1 MFSAR
6 SILLICSAF
15 LLASCSAKSLIHTVG
30 QQATALFAPIQER
43 VHHPAGGDFVANEDT
58 LYNLQLLV
66 EDVDIPYGDKLTFSM
81 VELPDWLELSRD
93 GLLKGTP
100 KNSDVGSDEIIVR
113 VTDRSGQ
120 SDDAVFMITVVNTND
135 APKFVTTSLPTA
147 IQDSAYE
154 MAIEV
159 MDDDIPYGDVMRFKL
174 ADGPDWLQI
183 SKDGMLGGTPA
194 NADVGDYI
202 VVIVLSDKAGTTIQQ
217 EFKLKVENINDA
229 PVFITS
235 NRK

>member
-1 MFSAR
+1 MSGAR
-6 SILLICSAF
+6 SILVICSAF
-15 LLASCSAKSLIHTVG
+15 LLASCSVKSLVHTVG
-30 QQATALFAPIQER
+30 QQASALFAPIQER
-43 VHHPAGGDFVANEDT
+43 VHHPAGDFVANEDT
-58 LYNLQLLV
+58 PYSLQLLV

-81 VELPDWLELSRD
+81 VELPDWLGLSRD
-93 GLLKGTP
+93 GSLKGTP
-100 KNSDVGSDEIIVR
+100 KNADVGSDEIIVR

-135 APKFVTTSLPTA
+135 APKFVTTSLPAA

-154 MAIEV
+154 MAIEG
-159 MDDDIPYGDVMRFKL
+159 MDDDIQHGDVMRFKL

-194 NADVGDYI
+194 NADVGDHI
-202 VVIVLSDKAGTTIQQ
+202 VVIVLSDKAGTTIQK

-235 NRK
+235 NRN

>member
-1 MFSAR
+1 MSGAR
-6 SILLICSAF
+6 SILVICSAF
-15 LLASCSAKSLIHTVG
+15 LLASCSAKSLIHIVG
-30 QQATALFAPIQER
+30 QQANALFAPVQER
-43 VHHPAGGDFVANEDT
+43 VHHPAGGFVANEDT
-58 LYNLQLLV
+58 PYSLQLLV
-66 EDVDIPYGDKLTFSM
+66 EDIDIPYGDKLTFSM
-81 VELPDWLELSRD
+81 VELPDWLGLSRD

-100 KNSDVGSDEIIVR
+100 NNADVGSDEIIVR
-113 VTDRSGQ
+113 VTDKYGQ
-120 SDDAVFMITVVNTND
+120 SDDAVFMIAVVNSND
-135 APKFVTTSLPTA
+135 APKFVTASLPAA

-154 MAIEV
+154 MAVEV
-159 MDDDIPYGDVMRFKL
+159 IDDDIQHGDIMRFKL

-194 NADVGDYI
+194 NADVGDHI
-202 VVIVLSDKAGTTIQQ
+202 VVVVLSDKAGVTIQK

>member
-1 MFSAR
+1 MSGAR
-6 SILLICSAF
+6 SILVICSAF
-15 LLASCSAKSLIHTVG
+15 LLASCSAKSLIHIVG
-30 QQATALFAPIQER
+30 QQANAFFAPVQER
-43 VHHPAGGDFVANEDT
+43 VHHPAGGFVATEDT
-58 LYNLQLLV
+58 PYSLQLLV
-66 EDVDIPYGDKLTFSM
+66 EDIDIPYGDKLTFSM
-81 VELPDWLELSRD
+81 VELPDWLGLSRD

-100 KNSDVGSDEIIVR
+100 NNADVGSDEIIVR
-113 VTDRSGQ
+113 VTDKYGQ
-120 SDDAVFMITVVNTND
+120 SDDAVFMIAVVNSND
-135 APKFVTTSLPTA
+135 APKFVTASLPAA

-154 MAIEV
+154 MAVEV
-159 MDDDIPYGDVMRFKL
+159 IDDDIQHGDIMRFKL

-194 NADVGDYI
+194 NADVGDHI
-202 VVIVLSDKAGTTIQQ
+202 VVVVLSDKAGVTIQK

>member
-1 MFSAR
+1 
-6 SILLICSAF
+6 
-15 LLASCSAKSLIHTVG
+15 
-30 QQATALFAPIQER
+30 
-43 VHHPAGGDFVANEDT
+43 
-58 LYNLQLLV
+58 
-66 EDVDIPYGDKLTFSM
+66 
-81 VELPDWLELSRD
+81 VELPDWLGLSRD

-100 KNSDVGSDEIIVR
+100 KNADVGSDEIIVR

-135 APKFVTTSLPTA
+135 APKFVTTSLPVA

-154 MAIEV
+154 MMVEV
-159 MDDDIPYGDVMRFKL
+159 MDDDIPHGDVMRFKL

-194 NADVGDYI
+194 NADVGDHI
-202 VVIVLSDKAGTTIQQ
+202 VVIVLSDKAGATIQK

>member
-1 MFSAR
+1 MSGAR

-30 QQATALFAPIQER
+30 QQASALFAPIQER
-43 VHHPAGGDFVANEDT
+43 VHHPAGDFVANEDT
-58 LYNLQLLV
+58 PYSLQLLV
-66 EDVDIPYGDKLTFSM
+66 EDIDIPYGDKLTFSM
-81 VELPDWLELSRD
+81 VELPDWLGLSRD

-100 KNSDVGSDEIIVR
+100 KNADVGSDEIIVR

-135 APKFVTTSLPTA
+135 APKFVTTSLPAA

-159 MDDDIPYGDVMRFKL
+159 MDDDIQHGDVMRFKL

-194 NADVGDYI
+194 NADVGDHI
-202 VVIVLSDKAGTTIQQ
+202 VVIVLSDKAGTTIQK